1 MKHKSLSVISTIL
14 FLIGIIASF
23 FGFQNQGNQPLS
35 YILLGV
41 SIIYLLSGWFIF
53 KGNHPEGHSLLLFL
67 MGYLYASVFMAFAFV
82 TAGWPLANT
91 FIFVAIAWAVIQIVM
106 VTVIKKKLSRD
117 RFIQFLIEGTLMLVM
132 TLAILIHLLK

>member
-1 MKHKSLSVISTIL
+1 MKKKTSLTVISTVL
-14 FLIGIIASF
+14 FLIGIVAAF

-41 SIIYLLSGWFIF
+41 SIIYLLSGWYIF
-53 KGNHPEGHSLLLFL
+53 KGYHPEGHPFLLFL

-82 TAGWPLANT
+82 TADWPLANT

-106 VTVIKKKLSRD
+106 ITVIKKKLSREG
-117 RFIQFLIEGTLMLVM
+117 FVQFLLEGSLMLIM
-132 TLAILIHLLK
+132 TIAVLIYLL